1 MKKWIISVGGV
12 AVALIVGAVGMAA
25 YNDHKEEQ
33 FERRYEAS
41 LAKGYSESAKL
52 ASESTSSS
60 SASATSDSTATSS
73 ATSLPSQTA
82 VETRLSEDL
91 DKFIADQKDGIIQ
104 TGSKE
109 DIRDA
114 FEDTYVDTY
123 QDELE
128 AKHPGE
134 QNEYIVEGMIDR
146 GLLALNFDGRIAAV
160 K

>member
-1 MKKWIISVGGV
+1 MKKWIISVGSV

-41 LAKGYSESAKL
+41 LAKSYSESAKL

-60 SASATSDSTATSS
+60 SASATSDST

-134 QNEYIVEGMIDR
+134 QNEDIVEGMVDR

>member
-1 MKKWIISVGGV
+1 M
-12 AVALIVGAVGMAA
+12 
-25 YNDHKEEQ
+25 
-33 FERRYEAS
+33 
-41 LAKGYSESAKL
+41 
-52 ASESTSSS
+52 
-60 SASATSDSTATSS
+60 
-73 ATSLPSQTA
+73 PSQTA

-134 QNEYIVEGMIDR
+134 QNEDIVEGMIDR

>member
-1 MKKWIISVGGV
+1 MKKWIISVGSV

-41 LAKGYSESAKL
+41 LAKSYSESAKL

-114 FEDTYVDTY
+114 FEDTYVDTAP
-123 QDELE
+123 DEGLK

-134 QNEYIVEGMIDR
+134 TKQKTLLEGMIDR
-146 GLLALNFDGRIAAV
+146 GLLALNFDGRIAV
-160 K
+160 

>member
-1 MKKWIISVGGV
+1 MKKWIISVGSV

-41 LAKGYSESAKL
+41 LAKSYSESAKL

-60 SASATSDSTATSS
+60 SASATSDST

-128 AKHPGE
+128 AQHPGE
-134 QNEYIVEGMIDR
+134 QNEDIVEGMIDR

>member
-1 MKKWIISVGGV
+1 MKKWIISVGSV

-41 LAKGYSESAKL
+41 LAKSYSESAKL

-60 SASATSDSTATSS
+60 SASATSDSTATS
-73 ATSLPSQTA
+73 LPSQTA
-82 VETRLSEDL
+82 VETRLSEDV
-91 DKFIADQKDGIIQ
+91 DKFIADQNDGIIQ
-104 TGSKE
+104 TRSKE

-128 AKHPGE
+128 AQHPGE
-134 QNEYIVEGMIDR
+134 QNEDIVEGMIDR
-146 GLLALNFDGRIAAV
+146 GLLTLNFDGRIAAV